1 MRGHY
6 NPIRALNTHPCRSL
20 PPVQPRSRVIQPRHL
35 DSSPTITLQT
45 KISEWWAK
53 KIKGEKMTLGKKI
66 PVALAVG
73 GVIGVVVD
81 EKIREKLLRR
91 GKGGKGGDGDGGDLG
106 GMPALVM
113 GPRNKTWQDD
123 IVFQFEDA
131 VGFI

>member
-1 MRGHY
+1 
-6 NPIRALNTHPCRSL
+6 
-20 PPVQPRSRVIQPRHL
+20 
-35 DSSPTITLQT
+35 
-45 KISEWWAK
+45 
-53 KIKGEKMTLGKKI
+53 MTLGKKI

-73 GVIGVVVD
+73 GVIGVVV
-81 EKIREKLLRR
+81 
-91 GKGGKGGDGDGGDLG
+91 DLG

>member
-1 MRGHY
+1 
-6 NPIRALNTHPCRSL
+6 
-20 PPVQPRSRVIQPRHL
+20 
-35 DSSPTITLQT
+35 
-45 KISEWWAK
+45 
-53 KIKGEKMTLGKKI
+53 MTLGKKI